1 MSEQEP
7 HKIDETFRSMIE
19 RMSLEPPASNLD
31 GMRANVLQ
39 VQLGRVRTENGWL
52 KTALG
57 VAMLLLGGSG
67 YLLTKNTAS
76 NSSLKQVPLAQ
87 KTTIVN
93 HTDTVYITRTERVY
107 IRVPIPEAIDDGP
120 DLAQPGKDEF
130 VDNQFNSNKDSETLL
145 NEKTATLNQD
155 DISRQTDD
163 TPKTKAQKRDTFAKN
178 GYKKAKNQPIST
190 NANTAKRTENEDL
203 KAQDGDAEAIA
214 ITNNNAPSSN
224 LVPVSNAIAKVETK
238 LLNLDFLEPLGY
250 STDPQLKIPKIH
262 YSPRNQTVTK
272 PKKPRTPFI
281 ERLAVSAYY
290 APEFNQLH
298 LRRDQLEAFEYG
310 HESITSTQAVGLR
323 THLKLSNKLSLLTGI
338 ENQTINF
345 EHSGLNKEPLIAQE
359 VDGQPTFFVKTVFG
373 VAQIPNGDYTSNPVV
388 GSSVIM
394 EGDDDNFVQF
404 LRVPLAFKY
413 DFYNQRLPWQ
423 ARKNI
428 GLTLYAL
435 GGGYW
440 SIPTKQ
446 KMKIEVYEPDGHD
459 FYTTLRHFQNT
470 KTHFGVNIGVG
481 AEINYGRQWY
491 IFGEPYYQTSM
502 NSMVQNL
509 PIRTLIG
516 GFGLRFGLKYQ
527 LK

>member
-19 RMSLEPPASNLD
+19 GMSLEPPATNLD

-39 VQLGRVRTENGWL
+39 IQLGRVRTENGWL

-67 YLLTKNTAS
+67 YLLTKNPESTAS
-76 NSSLKQVPLAQ
+76 FKQAPLAQ
-87 KTTIVN
+87 KTITVS
-93 HTDTVYITRTERVY
+93 HTDTVYITQTERIYV
-107 IRVPIPEAIDDGP
+107 RVPMPEAVDDGP
-120 DLAQPGKDEF
+120 DLVQPDSDKF
-130 VDNQFNSNKDSETLL
+130 VDNQSNRNKKSETLL
-145 NEKTATLNQD
+145 NEKTATLNQNE
-155 DISRQTDD
+155 ITQQINNTQE
-163 TPKTKAQKRDTFAKN
+163 TNAQKKLSFAQKDD
-178 GYKKAKNQPIST
+178 KKAKNQSIST
-190 NANTAKRTENEDL
+190 PSVLIENEKSNTEDEDTEVISRASNNVPINNL
-203 KAQDGDAEAIA
+203 AQIA
-214 ITNNNAPSSN
+214 NPTN
-224 LVPVSNAIAKVETK
+224 VETK
-238 LLNLDFLEPLGY
+238 LLKLDFLEPLGY
-250 STDPQLKIPKIH
+250 SIDPHLKIPKIH
-262 YSPRNQTVTK
+262 YRSQSQLVAK
-272 PKKPRTPFI
+272 PKMPRIPFV
-281 ERLAVSAYY
+281 ERLAVSAYFV
-290 APEFNQLH
+290 PEFNQLH
-298 LRRDQLEAFEYG
+298 LRRDEIEAFEYG
-310 HESITSTQAVGLR
+310 HESATNTQVLGLR
-323 THLKLSNKLSLLTGI
+323 ANIKLSDKFSVLTGL

-345 EHSGLNKEPLIAQE
+345 EHSGLNKEPLIAQD

-373 VAQIPNGDYTSNPVV
+373 VAQIPNDNYTSNPAV

-413 DFYNQRLPWQ
+413 DFYNQQLPWQ

-428 GLTLYAL
+428 GVTLYAL

-459 FYTTLRHFQNT
+459 FYTTLTHFQNT
-470 KTHFGVNIGVG
+470 KTHFGVNIGAG
-481 AEINYGRQWY
+481 AELNYGRQWH

-509 PIRTLIG
+509 PIRTFLG
-516 GFGLRFGLKYQ
+516 GFGLRFGIKYQ
-527 LK
+527 LR

>member
-19 RMSLEPPASNLD
+19 RMSLEPPAANLD
-31 GMRANVLQ
+31 GIRANVLQ
-39 VQLGRVRTENGWL
+39 VQLGRARTENSWL

-76 NSSLKQVPLAQ
+76 NSSLKQVSLAQ
-87 KTTIVN
+87 KATIVN

-107 IRVPIPEAIDDGP
+107 IRVPIPKAIDDGP
-120 DLAQPGKDEF
+120 DLAQPDKDEF

-145 NEKTATLNQD
+145 NEKTATLNQG
-155 DISRQTDD
+155 DII
-163 TPKTKAQKRDTFAKN
+163 PKTNNTQETKTRK
-178 GYKKAKNQPIST
+178 
-190 NANTAKRTENEDL
+190 ANTFVKNTQDSSSRAISSVSNNVSSSSDL
-203 KAQDGDAEAIA
+203 
-214 ITNNNAPSSN
+214 T
-224 LVPVSNAIAKVETK
+224 PVSNTIPNAETQ

-250 STDPQLKIPKIH
+250 SIDPQLKIPKIH
-262 YSPRNQTVTK
+262 YSPRNQAVTK
-272 PKKPRTPFI
+272 PKKPKTPFI
-281 ERLAVSAYY
+281 ERFAVSAYY

-323 THLKLSNKLSLLTGI
+323 TNLKLSKKLSLLTGI

-345 EHSGLNKEPLIAQE
+345 EHSGLNKEPLIAQD
-359 VDGQPTFFVKTVFG
+359 VGGQPTFFVKTVFG
-373 VAQIPNGDYTSNPVV
+373 VAQIPNDNYTSNPAV

-459 FYTTLRHFQNT
+459 FYTTLTHFQNT
-470 KTHFGVNIGVG
+470 KTHFGVNIGAG
-481 AEINYGRQWY
+481 AELNYGHQWH

-509 PIRTLIG
+509 PIRTFLG
-516 GFGLRFGLKYQ
+516 GFGWRFGIKYQ